1 MDIAVTGSTGFIG
14 SALVRDLE
22 ADGHSVLRVVR
33 PGTGA
38 TSGRSITWDPMTDAI
53 DAAGLEGI
61 DAVVHLAGEGID
73 ARRWS
78 PEQKTRIRESRT
90 RSTALLAHAIDGLAN
105 PPGVWVS
112 GSAIGYYGD
121 RGADMLDET
130 AGPGEG
136 FLAEVCD
143 DWETAA
149 RTEGPTRVAHI
160 RTGIVLDAGGG
171 ALRAQLPFFKLGIG
185 GRIGDGSQYWSWI
198 SLTDQIGAIRHVID
212 HEIAGPV
219 NLTAP
224 TPVTNT
230 EFTRTLGKVLGRPT
244 LLPTPRLAVNLR
256 LGRELADALL
266 FTSARVLPAVLTGS
280 GFTFAHPDLE
290 PALRAVLD
298 K

>member
-22 ADGHSVLRVVR
+22 ADGHRVLRVVR

-61 DAVVHLAGEGID
+61 DAVVHLAGEGIE
-73 ARRWS
+73 ARRWTS
-78 PEQKTRIRESRT
+78 EQKTRIRESRT
-90 RSTALLAHAIDGLAN
+90 RSTALLARTFDGLTN

-230 EFTRTLGKVLGRPT
+230 EFTRTLGKVLTRPT
-244 LLPTPRLAVNLR
+244 LLPTPRLAVNIR

-280 GFTFAHPDLE
+280 GFA
-290 PALRAVLD
+290 
-298 K
+298 

>member
-22 ADGHSVLRVVR
+22 ADGHRVLRVVR

-61 DAVVHLAGEGID
+61 DAVVHLAGEGIE
-73 ARRWS
+73 ARRWTS
-78 PEQKTRIRESRT
+78 EQKTRIRESRT
-90 RSTALLAHAIDGLAN
+90 RSTALLARTFDGLTN

-230 EFTRTLGKVLGRPT
+230 EFTRTLGKVLTRPT
-244 LLPTPRLAVNLR
+244 LLPTPRLAVNIR

-280 GFTFAHPDLE
+280 GFAFAHPDLE